1 MPENNQPIGT
11 DATVFD
17 ILTQAVRDLLNRFP
31 GLEDGEEILYE
42 TLAAGGGIA
51 FSNNAGA
58 LVYTDR
64 EDRGGNVRQT
74 CRYPFFVV
82 YRAAEAAREAKN
94 LSVQEFLDTLGKWV
108 CGEPVTIH
116 GVSERLTN
124 RPVLTNGRRITRITR
139 DNLYA
144 SDPGTKGIQDWVLPV
159 TVEYTNEF
167 ERW

>member
-1 MPENNQPIGT
+1 MKTT
-11 DATVFD
+11 DLTERAIYASICRNDGIPAREIAKD
-17 ILTQAVRDLLNRFP
+17 IARH
-31 GLEDGEEILYE
+31 G
-42 TLAAGGGIA
+42 AG
-51 FSNNAGA
+51 N
-58 LVYTDR
+58 
-64 EDRGGNVRQT
+64 GGNPPVDRHTVNQYLYRSPFMRELCYRDDGYLWHGLIRQMRPHLGLADFCGWYGT
-74 CRYPFFVV
+74 V
-82 YRAAEAAREAKN
+82 K
-94 LSVQEFLDTLGKWV
+94 EFLDTLGKWV

>member
-1 MPENNQPIGT
+1 MPDTNKPIGT
-11 DATVFD
+11 DAAGFD
-17 ILTQAVRDLLNRFP
+17 ILTRAVRDLLNRFP
-31 GLEDGEEILYE
+31 GLQEDEEILYE
-42 TLAAGGGIA
+42 TLPAEGGIA

-64 EDRGGNVRQT
+64 EDICGNVKQT

-82 YRAAEAAREAKN
+82 NRAAEAAREAKN

-108 CGEPVTIH
+108 CGEPVTIN
-116 GVSERLTN
+116 GEPVRLTE
-124 RPVLTNGRRITRITR
+124 RPALTNGRKVTRITR

-144 SDPGTKGIQDWVLPV
+144 TDPVTKGIQDWVLPV